1 MNGDQTI
8 QRAGEDMLSSP
19 LSTPRKPSK
28 SRGVSWND
36 LGCILMLLILFP
48 LKLTLS
54 TRLEMKWWLY
64 ISNMG
69 ILVHLTEKVKLRVV
83 MTLKDFLGLDA
94 CLVYIILKAQKQKK
108 KYRNIQ
114 KLILE
119 VGYLSHMA

>member
-1 MNGDQTI
+1 
-8 QRAGEDMLSSP
+8 MLSSP